1 MVKNCLDQM
10 KFFLEKRRKGKS
22 NFYAYWSTRFNGFDK
37 GANGLTLYKKFFK
50 ALLEIINSLGGD
62 GYMADGLVVW
72 GRVIGWLGDKRYL
85 DAVSLTRPDIRDSSI
100 AWRTH
105 TACWASRLA
114 CNVQGDFLEIGCY
127 EGYSAS
133 VLREFLGRDF
143 TAYWGSRQ
151 YFWFDRFH
159 GGGCQKSIALDQTE
173 SLDICQRR
181 ASRFSDVEII
191 VGNVLETLV
200 DDDRFAS
207 RKFAFVHFDL
217 NDFEVEFEVLKF
229 VMERVVKGG
238 VLLFDDFSMV
248 PFSTQNALYR
258 KFFKSCNLEVLELPT
273 GQGLVVV

>member
-1 MVKNCLDQM
+1 M
-10 KFFLEKRRKGKS
+10 
-22 NFYAYWSTRFNGFDK
+22 
-37 GANGLTLYKKFFK
+37 
-50 ALLEIINSLGGD
+50 
-62 GYMADGLVVW
+62 
-72 GRVIGWLGDKRYL
+72 
-85 DAVSLTRPDIRDSSI
+85 RDSSI
-100 AWRTH
+100 AWRAH
-105 TACWASRLA
+105 VACWASRLA
-114 CNVQGDFLEIGCY
+114 CDVPGDFLEIGCY
-127 EGYSAS
+127 EGYTAS
-133 VLREFLGRDF
+133 VLRGFLGNDF
-143 TAYWGSRQ
+143 TACERRRR